1 MFKNKSFI
9 RCSADITDAFST
21 GTIPFDL
28 EDDLFYKAVKEKYKV
43 HIILCKYV
51 CSSNGSYLT
60 IYITGGPP
68 EFYNI
73 IENMQKKS
81 ILTMP
86 EIHEPNKF
94 PNSVVQLSQRISD
107 EYFATHSVKKN
118 KKKLEIFIY
127 DFNQHLFNYLYG
139 HSTPALKDL
148 LSNKYHLDEYDVF
161 VQSEPAVTMLVDDR
175 AHYEELLTRKKEVMH
190 DCYTVLSKLD
200 KFHVLTEDE
209 VEVKIF
215 LKSEVDMNA
224 FQKR

>member
-9 RCSADITDAFST
+9 RCSADIRNVYLT
-21 GTIPFDL
+21 GRIPFDL

-60 IYITGGPP
+60 LYITDGPL
-68 EFYNI
+68 EFYDLLVHT
-73 IENMQKKS
+73 QTTKS
-81 ILTMP
+81 MP
-86 EIHEPNKF
+86 AANDSTCF
-94 PNSVVQLSQRISD
+94 PSTFVHLSEQIAQ
-107 EYFATHSVKKN
+107 EYFATHTVKKN
-118 KKKLEIFIY
+118 KKKLDIY
-127 DFNQHLFNYLYG
+127 IYAFYYGFKDFLYG
-139 HSTPALKDL
+139 ESVPQLKEL

-175 AHYEELLTRKKEVMH
+175 AHYEELLTRKKEIMY